1 MSRFQPH
8 LAALLA
14 AAVVALI
21 AVNIK
26 SVPNSPP
33 IGVDDSFEVA
43 EGSLLVVDPPGLLD
57 NDFDPDGDAIASGFH
72 SDPADGNLLAMA
84 QDGGFT
90 YEPDPGFVG
99 VDSFTYAVR
108 DDLGSVTD
116 RSVDATIT
124 VTAASGA
131 STEAASP
138 AAWASSSAAR
148 QAALASTGSASKALI
163 LVVLL
168 AVGFLVIAFGVRRA
182 RAVPER

>member
-1 MSRFQPH
+1 MFRFQSH
-8 LAALLA
+8 LAALLV
-14 AAVVALI
+14 AAVVALT

-33 IGVDDSFEVA
+33 IGVDDTFEVA
-43 EGSLLVVDPPGLLD
+43 EGSLLVVEPPGVLD

-72 SDPADGNLLAMA
+72 SDPADGNILAMA

-108 DDLGSVTD
+108 DDLGTVTGQ
-116 RSVDATIT
+116 SVDATIT

-131 STEAASP
+131 STDAASP
-138 AAWASSSAAR
+138 AAWTSAAAR
-148 QAALASTGSASKALI
+148 QAALTSTGSSSNPLI

-182 RAVPER
+182 RNG

>member
-1 MSRFQPH
+1 MSRYQPH
-8 LAALLA
+8 LAALLIA
-14 AAVVALI
+14 AIVALI
-21 AVNIK
+21 AVNLK

-33 IGVDDSFEVA
+33 IGVDDTFEVA
-43 EGSLLVVDPPGLLD
+43 QGSMLVVDPPGLLD

-72 SDPADGNLLAMA
+72 SDPADGNILAMA

-108 DDLGSVTD
+108 DDLGSVTGQP
-116 RSVDATIT
+116 VDAKIT

-131 STEAASP
+131 TIEAAAP
-138 AAWASSSAAR
+138 AAWTSSSAAR
-148 QAALASTGSASKALI
+148 QAALVSTETTSNPLI

-168 AVGFLVIAFGVRRA
+168 GVGFLVIAFGVRRA
-182 RAVPER
+182 RNG

>member
-1 MSRFQPH
+1 MSRFQSH
-8 LAALLA
+8 LAALLVA
-14 AAVVALI
+14 AFVALV

-33 IGVDDSFEVA
+33 IGVDDSFEVV

-72 SDPADGNLLAMA
+72 SDPADGNILAMA

-108 DDLGSVTD
+108 DDLGTVTG

-131 STEAASP
+131 SSEAASP
-138 AAWASSSAAR
+138 AAWTSSSAAR
-148 QAALASTGSASKALI
+148 QAVRPSTGSASNPFL

-168 AVGFLVIAFGVRRA
+168 AAGFLVIAFGVRRA
-182 RAVPER
+182 RSD